1 MLTFGPQMAKTY
13 NSIFKKGARLYQ
25 YSLVFF
31 LFLVTACQNQKAN
44 NISLVWEDSRA
55 KGILVPAHLTQ
66 DIDKFP
72 LTVSLNGS
80 DHDVLGE
87 FIKTDS
93 GFLFQ
98 PLIPLS
104 PGMEY
109 GVLQQNRVV
118 GKIKVPANT
127 GKKPPEVVAVY
138 PLADTL
144 PENLLKFYIQF
155 SEPMQTG
162 NALEHVFLLD
172 RNRDTL
178 DRIFLN
184 LQPELWG
191 EGDRVLTLW
200 IDPGRIK
207 RDLTLNKQLG
217 NPLHKSQHYELVVS
231 EDWKD
236 HRGIKLGKSF
246 SKKFIADNRVDRR
259 VDINTWQMQV
269 PKAGT
274 KQPLVLIFNSPLD
287 HYLLQESIN
296 ILTVNTRPVKAKLLE
311 LSGKDRVWKFTPAE
325 NWVAGDY
332 SIRVNSRLEDLAGN
346 NLNKIF
352 DRDIYKQQKAD
363 SAYYE
368 RAFGI
373 KP

>member
-1 MLTFGPQMAKTY
+1 M
-13 NSIFKKGARLYQ
+13 SARLYQ

-31 LFLVTACQNQKAN
+31 LLLIAACQNHTAN
-44 NISLVWEDSRA
+44 KLSIQWENGRA
-55 KGILVPAHLTQ
+55 KGVFIPKYLIEDV
-66 DIDKFP
+66 DKFP
-72 LTVSLNGS
+72 LIVSLNGS
-80 DHDVLGE
+80 DRDVLGE
-87 FIKTDS
+87 FIKTDT
-93 GFLFQ
+93 GVLFH

-109 GVLQQNRVV
+109 GILQQSRVV

-127 GKKPPEVVAVY
+127 ANKAPEVVVVY
-138 PLADTL
+138 PLADTV

-162 NALEHVFLLD
+162 NVLEHVFLLD
-172 RNRDTL
+172 KNRDTL

-217 NPLHKSQHYELVVS
+217 NPLHKNQHYELVVS
-231 EDWKD
+231 EHWKD

-246 SKKFIADNRVDRR
+246 SKKFIAADRVDRR
-259 VDINTWQMQV
+259 LDINTWQMQV

-274 KQPLVLIFNSPLD
+274 KQALVLTFDDPLD
-287 HYLLQESIN
+287 HYLLQESVSV
-296 ILTVNTRPVKAKLLE
+296 LTADIKPVKGKLLE

-325 NWVAGDY
+325 NWAAGNY
-332 SIRVNSRLEDLAGN
+332 KIRVNSRLEDLAGN

-368 RAFGI
+368 RGFSI